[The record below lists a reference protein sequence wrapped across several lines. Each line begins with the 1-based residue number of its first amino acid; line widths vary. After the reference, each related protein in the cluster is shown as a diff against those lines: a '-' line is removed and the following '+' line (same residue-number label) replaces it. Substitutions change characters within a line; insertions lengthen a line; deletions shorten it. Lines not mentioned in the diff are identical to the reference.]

1 MMVTQELNPRCPR
14 IAFTDDEVKSFCQP
28 WSKAL
33 VVKVLE
39 RSFSFLAMK
48 RRLEFLWA
56 RSGAIQVSDLDNSL
70 FLVRFAQEKD
80 YKATAFGGPWKIF
93 DYYIAVAQW
102 SPSFSEEDPFK
113 TILTWVRL
121 PKLPIQYFNQ
131 VAVQRI
137 GNCIGKTVRMDLAT
151 SEGARGRYAR
161 VCVEVDISK
170 PLLGKYMIE
179 DKVLKIEYESLE
191 NMCFDCGMYGHKSE
205 SCPSKVMPQI
215 NDQVSHE
222 TILTKGVVEEHD
234 TGEWMTVQ
242 RRNRLRATK
251 AENQNRKSE
260 TIKVQAAVQQEKGKS
275 DSSQSQKAK
284 EVATP
289 SSAPKASA
297 SNGYAEAL
305 RKVLAEAS
313 ISPSKT
319 VGTHQKAPVQSQ
331 RLALSEITN
340 LADPQGMQKVPS
352 QVVIPESLNLN
363 PVDPISKMVEVPV
376 LTKIPR
382 FRLMCQNPEVRG
394 L

>member
-1 MMVTQELNPRCPR
+1 
-14 IAFTDDEVKSFCQP
+14 
-28 WSKAL
+28 
-33 VVKVLE
+33 
-39 RSFSFLAMK
+39 MK

-80 YKATAFGGPWKIF
+80 YKATAFGGPWK
-93 DYYIAVAQW
+93 
-102 SPSFSEEDPFK
+102 
-113 TILTWVRL
+113 
-121 PKLPIQYFNQ
+121 